1 MMVPFRYCDYGARY
15 ATSMRRPGCVI
26 PRLERARR
34 YSGTTLTEISGAMPA
49 ASLIFT
55 L

>member
-1 MMVPFRYCDYGARY
+1 MVRYRYYDYGARNAMFLHRPEVQY
-15 ATSMRRPGCVI
+15 SAT
-26 PRLERARR
+26 ERMWR

-49 ASLIFT
+49 ASRTFT